1 MKIVGIEHR
10 TGNYKGFD
18 YDNYIIHT
26 VNDTPFGGSCIAGGI
41 TDTYKVKARAV
52 ADVFSGRI
60 KAESDFKSIVGCSAD
75 ILCDKYGNPVKV
87 NILENEPDDD
97 GIPL

>member
-26 VNDTPFGGSCIAGGI
+26 VNETPFGGSCIAGGL

-52 ADVFSGRI
+52 ADVFGGRV
-60 KAESDFKSIVGCSAD
+60 KTESDFKSIVNCSVD
-75 ILCDKYGNPVKV
+75 ILCDKFGNPVKIV
-87 NILENEPDDD
+87 FVDNEPDDD
-97 GIPL
+97 GIPY